1 MAVVVHRDMLAA
13 VDDGDG
19 HDEDGLDGSGHD
31 GLGGL
36 DHHLS
41 VCGLARL
48 LELMRRVARG
58 RDRNIIKI
66 LSLTPAGKYLP
77 VRNRLS
83 FLSFFYLYRHWFLF
97 LEILFLLLSQD

>member
-1 MAVVVHRDMLAA
+1 HRDVLAA

-19 HDEDGLDGSGHD
+19 HDEDGLDGGGHD

-58 RDRNIIKI
+58 RDG
-66 LSLTPAGKYLP
+66 PAIYPL
-77 VRNRLS
+77 VS
-83 FLSFFYLYRHWFLF
+83 FPASATGFH
-97 LEILFLLLSQD
+97 I